1 MLLVKCV
8 YNINRNVALKYI

>member
-8 YNINRNVALKYI
+8 YNINRNVVLKYI